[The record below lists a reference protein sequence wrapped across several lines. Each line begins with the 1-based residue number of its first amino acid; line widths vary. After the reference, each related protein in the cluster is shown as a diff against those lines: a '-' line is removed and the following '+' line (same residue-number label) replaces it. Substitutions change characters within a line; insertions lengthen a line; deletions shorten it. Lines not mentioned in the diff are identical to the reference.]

1 MNLSTFH
8 KGIMLWLL
16 LLFCVS
22 GMAEGPTS
30 LPCNE
35 TCEHSLRAA
44 SDDDS
49 SSWFLFAELSK
60 PHATGAVIAD
70 SRLLARVCC
79 SLPERL
85 LPGAESDFLFSMSR
99 RLRLAYL
106 SHPFHSYRHCRGK
119 RKLSTAPI
127 RMENPDERYVLI
139 IERFLC

>member
-8 KGIMLWLL
+8 KGILLWLL

-22 GMAEGPTS
+22 GMAEGRTS
-30 LPCNE
+30 LLCNE
-35 TCEHSLRAA
+35 TSEHSLRAA